1 MIRRFAADN
10 GKLRLVDPASE
21 TDQDVVWFDLFAP
34 TEQEEALLER
44 PLGVD
49 IPTREDMEEIE
60 ISSRLYY
67 EDGAAFMTAVLPAKT
82 DADDPHMAPVTFVLT
97 GDLLITVRYHEPQA
111 FRTFPQRAE
120 KVSMGCEGGE
130 SVLVAL
136 MDVIVDRLA
145 DVLERAGRD
154 IERISR
160 DIFQTPDGSRGKSR
174 DFQSILEDLG
184 RKADLNSKI
193 RHSLGTLERLFGFLT
208 QFTMQKRSNRDIRA
222 RIKTL
227 TRDARSLLD
236 HASFLSQKT
245 TFLLD
250 ATLGMVNIEQNAT
263 IKIFSVAAVVFL
275 PPTLIASMYGMNFAH
290 IPELEWLL
298 GYPFAIGLMIASAVL
313 PYLYF
318 KRRGWL

>member
-10 GKLRLVDPASE
+10 GRLRLVDPATE
-21 TDQDVVWFDLFAP
+21 TDQNVIWFDLFAP
-34 TEQEEALLER
+34 TEEEEAQLEK

-67 EDGAAFMTAVLPAKT
+67 EDGAAFMTATLPARS
-82 DADDPHMAPVTFVLT
+82 DADDPHMAAVTFVLT

-136 MDVIVDRLA
+136 MEVIVDRLA

-154 IERISR
+154 IEQISHE
-160 DIFQTPDGSRGKSR
+160 IFQNRQGPRSGGR
-174 DFQSILEDLG
+174 DFQTILEQLG

-208 QFTMQKRSNRDIRA
+208 QFAMQKRSGRDVRA

-275 PPTLIASMYGMNFAH
+275 PPTLIASLYGMNFEH
-290 IPELEWLL
+290 MPEIRWLF
-298 GYPFAIGLMIASAVL
+298 GYPFAIGLMVVSAIL